1 MRYSLKQLA
10 VFDAV
15 AELGSVSQA
24 AERLSVTQ
32 SAASMSLSQLEKLLG
47 RDLFVRQGKD
57 MRLSHWGN
65 WLRPK
70 AKRLLQ
76 DAEQI
81 EIGFYDQHLFSGS
94 VNIGASQTPAEHLV
108 PELISK
114 IDSDF
119 PEIRTGVEVRS
130 TNRVIQGVLNYQYDI
145 GIIEGRCDDNRTHQ
159 EEWCRDHLVVVSSAH
174 HPYAKNSRISLSQLE
189 QAQWVLREG
198 GAGTRE
204 IFESAMVPLIPDL
217 DVWREHSYVP
227 VIKSLVANGQ
237 YLTCLPYLDVEP
249 NIERGELVALNIPEL
264 KMDRAISFIWRAD
277 LGDHPL
283 LECLKR
289 EAHRMV
295 KNRKLINR

>member
-10 VFDAV
+10 VFNSV

-24 AERLSVTQ
+24 AERLGVTQ

-47 RDLFVRQGKD
+47 KDLFVRQGKD

-65 WLRPK
+65 WLRPR

-81 EIGFYDQHLFSGS
+81 ELGFYEQHIFSGS
-94 VNIGASQTPAEHLV
+94 INIGASQTPAEHLI

-114 IDSDF
+114 IDTDF
-119 PEIRTGVEVRS
+119 PEVRTGLEVRS
-130 TNRVIQGVLNYQYDI
+130 SQGIIEGVLSYKYDL

-159 EEWCRDHLVVVSSAH
+159 EEWCRDHLVVVCSAH
-174 HPYAKNSRISLSQLE
+174 HPYAKHHRVSLSQLE

-198 GAGTRE
+198 GAGTRA

-217 DVWREHSYVP
+217 DVWREYSHVP
-227 VIKSLVANGQ
+227 VILRMVANSQ
-237 YLTCLPYLDVEP
+237 YLTCLPYLDVAP
-249 NIERGELVALNIPEL
+249 HIERGDLAVLNVPELV
-264 KMDRAISFIWRAD
+264 MDRSISFIWRKEMEE
-277 LGDHPL
+277 HPL
-283 LECLKR
+283 LECIKR
-289 EAHRMV
+289 EGHRMM
-295 KNRKLINR
+295 KNHKIL

>member
-1 MRYSLKQLA
+1 MRYSLKQLS

-24 AERLSVTQ
+24 AERLGVTQ

-57 MRLSHWGN
+57 MRLTHWGN
-65 WLRPK
+65 WLRPR

-94 VNIGASQTPAEHLV
+94 INIGASQTPAEHLV
-108 PELISK
+108 PELISI
-114 IDSDF
+114 IDTDF
-119 PEIRTGVEVRS
+119 PEVRTGLEVKS
-130 TNRVIQGVLNYQYDI
+130 SQGIIEGVLNYKYDI

-174 HPYAKNSRISLSQLE
+174 HPFAKHKRVSLAQLE

-198 GAGTRE
+198 GAGTRA

-217 DVWREHSYVP
+217 DVWREYSHVP
-227 VIKSLVANGQ
+227 VIRTMVANGH
-237 YLTCLPYLDVEP
+237 YLTCLPYLDVAP
-249 NIERGELVALNIPEL
+249 SIKRGELIALNVPEL
-264 KMDRAISFIWRAD
+264 KMDRAISFIWRKEMA
-277 LGDHPL
+277 DHPL
-283 LECLKR
+283 LECIKR
-289 EAHRMV
+289 EGHRMM
-295 KNRKLINR
+295 KNHKLEMS

>member
-24 AERLSVTQ
+24 AERLSITQ

-81 EIGFYDQHLFSGS
+81 ELGFFDQHLFSGS
-94 VNIGASQTPAEHLV
+94 INIGASQTPAEHLV

-114 IDSDF
+114 IDNDF
-119 PEIRTGVEVRS
+119 PEIRVGLEVRS
-130 TNRVIQGVLNYQYDI
+130 THRVIQGVLNYQYDI

-174 HPYAKNSRISLSQLE
+174 HPYAKNKRVSLSQLE
-189 QAQWVLREG
+189 QAKWVLREG

-227 VIKSLVANGQ
+227 VIRTMVANGQ
-237 YLTCLPYLDVEP
+237 YLSCLPYLDVAP
-249 NIERGELVALNIPEL
+249 SIERGELAALNVPEL

-277 LGDHPL
+277 VGDHPL

-289 EAHRMV
+289 EGHRMI
-295 KNRKLINR
+295 KNSKTVER